1 MSTHAISRVPE
12 PYNELVRSYAPGA
25 PEREELRRR
34 LQQLEAEQLDLPL
47 VIGGEEVRTGDT
59 FEAVEPHNRS
69 HVLATV
75 HKGGPKEVERAIAA
89 SADAWHDWSRTPWEE
104 RATVFLRAA
113 ELLAGPWRQT
123 LNAATML
130 GQSKTSHQ
138 AEIDAACELIDFWR
152 FNVKFMTRI
161 YEEQPI
167 SSPGVWNR
175 LEYRPLEGF
184 VFAVTPFNFTAI
196 GGNLPTSVA
205 LMGNTVVWKPASTAA
220 YSAHFLMKLFE
231 EAGLP
236 PGVINLVYGSGA
248 DIGDPVLASPD
259 LAGIHFTG
267 STAVFN
273 GMWRT
278 VAGNL
283 ENYRNYPRIVGE
295 TGGKDF
301 IVAHPSAD
309 PAAVATAIVRGSFEA
324 QGQQCSA
331 ASRLFMPS
339 NLWPQVR
346 EQLDEE
352 VRALRVGDVSDF
364 GNFMGAVIDGGSFKT
379 QKAAIDEA
387 NASGSTASV
396 LVGGGY
402 DDADGWFVEPTV
414 IETTDPNFRTMKE
427 ELFGPVVTAFV
438 YDEKKYGDTLDLI
451 DSGAPYGLTGAVFAR
466 DRGAVEEAQ
475 ERLRY
480 AAGNFYVNDK
490 PTGAVVGQQPF
501 GGARASGT
509 NDKAGSMWNLIRWVS
524 PRTTKEL
531 FVPPTDYRYP
541 FMGPEQDGG

>member
-1 MSTHAISRVPE
+1 MSTHAIPRVPE
-12 PYNELVRSYAPGA
+12 PYNEPVRSYAPGA

-47 VIGGEEVRTGDT
+47 VIGGEEVRTGET
-59 FEAVEPHNRS
+59 FAAVEPHNRS

-75 HKGGPKEVERAIAA
+75 HKGGAKEVERAIAA

-161 YEEQPI
+161 YEEQP
-167 SSPGVWNR
+167 SSSSGVWNR

-184 VFAVTPFNFTAI
+184 VFAVSPFNFTAI
-196 GGNLPTSVA
+196 GGNLPTSAA

-220 YSAHFLMKLFE
+220 YSAHFLMKLYE

-248 DIGDPVLASPD
+248 EVGDPVLASPD

-278 VAGNL
+278 VASNL

-301 IVAHPSAD
+301 IVAHPPAD
-309 PAAVATAIVRGSFEA
+309 PSEGAPAIMRGPVEN
-324 QGQQCSA
+324 QGEKSA
-331 ASRLFMPS
+331 A
-339 NLWPQVR
+339 
-346 EQLDEE
+346 
-352 VRALRVGDVSDF
+352 
-364 GNFMGAVIDGGSFKT
+364 
-379 QKAAIDEA
+379 
-387 NASGSTASV
+387 
-396 LVGGGY
+396 
-402 DDADGWFVEPTV
+402 
-414 IETTDPNFRTMKE
+414 
-427 ELFGPVVTAFV
+427 
-438 YDEKKYGDTLDLI
+438 
-451 DSGAPYGLTGAVFAR
+451 AP
-466 DRGAVEEAQ
+466 
-475 ERLRY
+475 
-480 AAGNFYVNDK
+480 
-490 PTGAVVGQQPF
+490 
-501 GGARASGT
+501 
-509 NDKAGSMWNLIRWVS
+509 
-524 PRTTKEL
+524 
-531 FVPPTDYRYP
+531 
-541 FMGPEQDGG
+541 